1 VAPSLI
7 VSIRNKGDEVAEST
21 VVNKHNKK
29 QSENT
34 LILFNF
40 FLTTLKDKVPSIKKE
55 ERR

>member
-40 FLTTLKDKVPSIKKE
+40 FLNNFE
-55 ERR
+55 EQSAQH